1 MIKAIYKRKGRK
13 YCCETDKAPGLCKKT
28 VSLLSR
34 AGIRYS
40 ATIFEY
46 SAYISVRVTNLLGV
60 QDVAAFAADQLDR
73 AKAFV
78 YSRSRDASP
87 QLSLFWG
94 AM

>member
-13 YCCETDKAPGLCKKT
+13 YCCETDKAPGGSMKIF
-28 VSLLSR
+28 SLLSR